1 MVEKNIWSI
10 LIWTSPTRW
19 EVACVGGPSKIQRCW
34 GFIRKRSIHI
44 TSYFSIHVNS
54 KFNPHFSP
62 HKKVISYYTHTHTL
76 SCQVKTPFGFWCKQS
91 LNFRLLAQ
99 EQEILQVKL
108 AKTYNIIFFTHLL
121 FYFKNITIYI
131 YIYVCVKIFN
141 YIL

>member
-1 MVEKNIWSI
+1 MNEIDLNI
-10 LIWTSPTRW
+10 TNTVR
-19 EVACVGGPSKIQRCW
+19 GPSKIQRCW
-34 GFIRKRSIHI
+34 GFIIKRPIHM

-54 KFNPHFSP
+54 LFNPHFSP
-62 HKKVISYYTHTHTL
+62 HKKDISYYTHTL

-91 LNFRLLAQ
+91 LNFRFLAQ